1 MWKKFMGLVAKT
13 VAESKLNQEK
23 FKNPILLDDRELDF
37 ILDKLQT
44 AQFIGKEF
52 EMFYN
57 VWVKLT
63 NMKSK
68 KE

>member
-1 MWKKFMGLVAKT
+1 MGLINK
-13 VAESKLNQEK
+13 QEK
-23 FKNPILLDDRELDF
+23 PKTSFKNPIDLDQKEIQF

-57 VWVKLT
+57 VWVKL
-63 NMKSK
+63 NNL
-68 KE
+68 KEK

>member
-1 MWKKFMGLVAKT
+1 MGIVKASNILSDKD
-13 VAESKLNQEK
+13 K
-23 FKNPILLDDRELDF
+23 FKNPILLDDKELDF

-44 AQFIGKEF
+44 AQFMGREF

>member
-1 MWKKFMGLVAKT
+1 MGLVAKT